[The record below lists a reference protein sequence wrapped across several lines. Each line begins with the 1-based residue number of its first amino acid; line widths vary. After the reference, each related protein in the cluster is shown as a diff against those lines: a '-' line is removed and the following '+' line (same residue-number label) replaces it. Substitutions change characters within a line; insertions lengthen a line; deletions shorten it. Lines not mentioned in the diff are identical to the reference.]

1 MKRKRRVI
9 IDGLED
15 KQGKSLLAI
24 SALYH
29 CRSELSGIEIRF
41 VDVDNAAVHGAIDLL
56 RWETGLDVGIPSN
69 LGENSGRS
77 IFEGASLYAA
87 IRLNSL
93 DGLHTIEAAFF
104 KVPLLLA
111 LQFLPESA
119 TSEQLAL
126 LRPAHDPALFAQYL
140 IERIR

>member
-1 MKRKRRVI
+1 MKTKRRVV
-9 IDGLED
+9 IDGRED

-29 CRSELSGIEIRF
+29 CRSEFSGIEIRF
-41 VDVDNAAVHGAIDLL
+41 VDVDNASVRGAIDLL
-56 RWETGLDVGIPSN
+56 RWETGLDVSIPSDV
-69 LGENSGRS
+69 GENTGNS
-77 IFEGASLYAA
+77 IFEGANLYAA
-87 IRLNSL
+87 IRLNSI
-93 DGLHTIEAAFF
+93 DGLHTAEAAFF
-104 KVPLLLA
+104 RVPLLLA

-119 TSEQLAL
+119 TSEHLAL